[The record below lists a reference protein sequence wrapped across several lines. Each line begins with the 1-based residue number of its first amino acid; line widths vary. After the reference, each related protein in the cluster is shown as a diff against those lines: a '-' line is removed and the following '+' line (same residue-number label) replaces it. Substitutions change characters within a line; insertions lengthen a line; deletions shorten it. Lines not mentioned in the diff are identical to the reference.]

1 LDFHSN
7 QIITAHCILEEWD
20 LKSALLETFE
30 FNTEHTATNIATE
43 LIRVANKW
51 NIQDKI
57 VCIVTNN
64 AANMIVAVRETG
76 WRHLPCFAHSLNL
89 VIHDSLKGD
98 KDLSII
104 KHKCKHIVS
113 HFHQS
118 VKSSDKLRAIQQ
130 QLKVPEHKL
139 VQDVC
144 TTWNSTYLMFQR
156 YVEQH
161 EAITATLCLLGHND
175 LCLSTEEV
183 AAINKSITVLA
194 PFLEA
199 TEDISG
205 EQYVTISMILP
216 LIKLLLQRCSN
227 NQSEI
232 PISKLLADNICQ
244 RFRTLETSSLTSV
257 TTLLD
262 PRFKKIP
269 FSVASSCEPTINRI
283 ASEMAS
289 FDENPQIG
297 ALSSSSSSVS
307 SEVSSSSSSS
317 NSLWNAFD
325 AKVAQSISHRTTGTD
340 CMIEIRRYFEETNI
354 ERSINPLEWWKSNS
368 IRFPRLCKIAKKYLS
383 IPGPSVPS

>member
-89 VIHDSLKGD
+89 VIQDS
-98 KDLSII
+98 
-104 KHKCKHIVS
+104 
-113 HFHQS
+113 
-118 VKSSDKLRAIQQ
+118 
-130 QLKVPEHKL
+130 
-139 VQDVC
+139 
-144 TTWNSTYLMFQR
+144 LMFQR

-297 ALSSSSSSVS
+297 ALSSSSLSVS
-307 SEVSSSSSSS
+307 SEVSSSSS